1 MSSSSD
7 DSLTAPAPTRDA
19 FRDRRPPYSE
29 EAETAVLGAVMLDRD
44 ALSRATEHI
53 DDTMF
58 FVERHRL
65 LFRAM
70 GVLEQQGGVID
81 PLTLSDELQR
91 RGELVRAGGQEYI
104 AMLLDAVPT
113 AANVEYHAKIV
124 KEKALLR
131 RLIEV
136 STGLVTE
143 AFDGRSTAA
152 DLLDAAEH
160 RILQVS
166 SQRGAEGF
174 VRIKNLL
181 WPAME
186 KIDALMQA
194 GGEVTGVPT
203 GFTDLDRMTLGFQP
217 GDLVIVAA
225 RPSMGKTSFV
235 LNIAQHVALERE
247 IPVAFFS
254 LEMSKESLASRML
267 ASEGLIDAQKLRS
280 GRLSADD
287 YKRLSRAASLLINA
301 PIYIDDTAGL
311 NLLELR
317 ARARRVKVEHGVQLI
332 IVDYLQLI
340 QGPPGIENR
349 QQEISTI
356 SRNLKILAK
365 ELGVPVIALSQLS
378 RAPEQRTGEGGKRP
392 QLSDLRDS
400 GAIEQDADLAM
411 FIYRPEMYEMVK
423 GEQGERALPDGTPL
437 EGLAEIIIAK
447 QRNGP
452 TGTVRLFFHKQFTR
466 FDNFSGRQERDG

>member
-1 MSSSSD
+1 
-7 DSLTAPAPTRDA
+7 
-19 FRDRRPPYSE
+19 
-29 EAETAVLGAVMLDRD
+29 
-44 ALSRATEHI
+44 
-53 DDTMF
+53 MF
-58 FVERHRL
+58 FAERHRL

-70 GVLEQQGGVID
+70 QLLEQQGAVID
-81 PLTLSDELQR
+81 PLTLVDELSRQGALIR
-91 RGELVRAGGQEYI
+91 SGGQEYI
-104 AMLLDAVPT
+104 GTLADAVST
-113 AANVEYHAKIV
+113 AANVEFHAKIV
-124 KEKALLR
+124 REKALLR

-136 STGLVTE
+136 STNIVSE
-143 AFDGRSTAA
+143 AFEGRSTAA

-186 KIDALMQA
+186 KIDALMQT
-194 GGEVTGVPT
+194 GEDVTGVPT
-203 GFTDLDRMTLGFQP
+203 GFAALDAMTLGFQP

-225 RPSMGKTSFV
+225 RPSMGKTAFV
-235 LNIAQHVALERE
+235 LNIAQHVALEKE
-247 IPVAFFS
+247 LPVAIFS

-280 GRLSADD
+280 GRLSTDD

-317 ARARRVKVEHGVQLI
+317 SRARRVKVEHDVRVI

-340 QGPPGIENR
+340 SGPPNSESR
-349 QQEISTI
+349 QQEISLI

-378 RAPEQRTGEGGKRP
+378 RAPEQRTGENKRP

-411 FIYRPEMYEMVK
+411 FIYRPEMYELNK
-423 GEQGERALPDGTPL
+423 DDQGAGRTMPDGTPL
-437 EGLAEIIIAK
+437 EGLAEIIVAK

-452 TGTVRLFFHKQFTR
+452 TGIVRLFFHKQYTR
-466 FDNFSGRQERDG
+466 FDNFTGRQPTDE

>member
-1 MSSSSD
+1 
-7 DSLTAPAPTRDA
+7 
-19 FRDRRPPYSE
+19 
-29 EAETAVLGAVMLDRD
+29 V
-44 ALSRATEHI
+44 
-53 DDTMF
+53 
-58 FVERHRL
+58 
-65 LFRAM
+65 
-70 GVLEQQGGVID
+70 VLEQQGGVID

-104 AMLLDAVPT
+104 GLLLDAVPT

-136 STGLVTE
+136 STNLVSE
-143 AFDGRSTAA
+143 AFEGRSTAA
-152 DLLDAAEH
+152 DLLDAAEN

-194 GGEVTGVPT
+194 GGDVTGVPT

-235 LNIAQHVALERE
+235 LNMAQHVALERD

-311 NLLELR
+311 SILELR

-332 IVDYLQLI
+332 IVDYLQLL

-400 GAIEQDADLAM
+400 GAIEQDADIAM
-411 FIYRPEMYEMVK
+411 FIYRPEMYEVVK
-423 GEQGERALPDGTPL
+423 GDQGEKALPDGTPL
-437 EGLAEIIIAK
+437 DGLAEIIIAK

-466 FDNFSGRQERDG
+466 FDNFSGRQEREG